1 MLKYSLVLA
10 REGRVFVLFPAIIP
24 RPGDQ
29 AWHRINDKLML
40 NG

>member
-1 MLKYSLVLA
+1 MLNYSLVLA
-10 REGRVFVLFPAIIP
+10 REGRVFVLFPAIIF
-24 RPGDQ
+24 PGDQ